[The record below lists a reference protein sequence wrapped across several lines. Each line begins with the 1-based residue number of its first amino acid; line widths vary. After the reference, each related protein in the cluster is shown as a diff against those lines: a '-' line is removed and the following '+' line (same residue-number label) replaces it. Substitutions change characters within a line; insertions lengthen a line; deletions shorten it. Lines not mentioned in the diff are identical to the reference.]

1 MTTLH
6 LGVADL
12 AYSDPDAK
20 GAATTGEVA
29 TILEKK
35 YHVMRVFLEQNEA
48 KIGDWLVDAMKGV
61 IENMMAG
68 KPLAS
73 VNVDLGTKLGKRS
86 ISGVSING
94 KIEERFRD
102 YLALGE
108 WQQTSG
114 QSIAAA
120 DRGRTLRRKSKKGPK
135 RVAFIDTGL
144 YQAAFRAWVT

>member
-1 MTTLH
+1 
-6 LGVADL
+6 
-12 AYSDPDAK
+12 
-20 GAATTGEVA
+20 
-29 TILEKK
+29 
-35 YHVMRVFLEQNEA
+35 MRVFLEQNET
-48 KIGDWLVDAMKGV
+48 KIGDWLVDAMKGEL
-61 IENMMAG
+61 ENMMAG

-114 QSIAAA
+114 QRIAAA
-120 DRGRTLRRKSKKGPK
+120 ERGRTLRRKSKKGPK

-144 YQAAFRAWVT
+144 FQAAFRAWVT